1 MHEQGSEI
9 ESYIRRFSPF
19 DHLDHEY
26 IAKLL
31 EHSELVGKKPGTLLF
46 RRGKTSDHRYFLVD
60 GTVDLISAG
69 FETTTVAAGS
79 ERARYT
85 LAESSPTK
93 VSAVAK
99 TDVSLL
105 KVETDFLD
113 LALAWSDA
121 ASHNSSAP
129 VVNASIETGAQLN
142 EMQVD
147 YLDHDWT
154 SGLLSSPILTQI
166 PFANVQQLFA
176 KFERLSA
183 PAGTEIIKEGAPGD
197 YFYVIASGKAR
208 VTNITGKTDITLETG
223 QCFGEEALVADT
235 PRNATVTMLTSGE
248 LMRLGKEDFTNL
260 MHQPAQRYIELE
272 NVDMAAGDFVL
283 LDVRTPLEYRL
294 HNMPGSRNF
303 PLAKLRSNLEQ
314 LAKKKLYV
322 ITPEGGRRSEL
333 AAFLLAQEGFE
344 TYILKDE

>member
-1 MHEQGSEI
+1 MQEQGSEI
-9 ESYIRRFSPF
+9 ETYIRGFSPF
-19 DHLDHEY
+19 DHLDNEY

-31 EHSELVGKKPGTLLF
+31 EHSELVEKKPGTLLF

-69 FETTTVAAGS
+69 FETTTVTAGS
-79 ERARYT
+79 DRARYT
-85 LAESSPTK
+85 LADSSPTK

-99 TDVSLL
+99 TDVRLL

-121 ASHNSSAP
+121 ASHSSTVPAD
-129 VVNASIETGAQLN
+129 SLETGSELN
-142 EMQVD
+142 EMEVD

-176 KFERLSA
+176 KFERLSV
-183 PAGTEIIKEGAPGD
+183 PAGTEIIKEGAQGD
-197 YFYVIASGKAR
+197 YFYVIASGNAR
-208 VTNITGKTDITLETG
+208 VTNITGKTDITLEAG

-294 HNMPGSRNF
+294 HNIPGSRNF